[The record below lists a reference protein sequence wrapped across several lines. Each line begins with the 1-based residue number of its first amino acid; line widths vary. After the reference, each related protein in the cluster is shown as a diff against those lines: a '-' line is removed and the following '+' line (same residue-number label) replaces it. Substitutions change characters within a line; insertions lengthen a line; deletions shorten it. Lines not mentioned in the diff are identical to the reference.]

1 MREQLLT
8 NKEYQAL
15 ISHEP
20 ITIKGDWQ
28 SKLVQINN
36 VPLSSQYSQSIQN
49 HSPDG
54 FNWGYGGSGPAQLA
68 LAIMLHLLKDL
79 EHGERLAQVLYQ
91 RFKWDYIATW
101 PSNNIRITIEDIGVW
116 FKERLVRYK

>member
-8 NKEYQAL
+8 DKEYQAL
-15 ISHEP
+15 ITHEP

-28 SKLVQINN
+28 LKHVQINN
-36 VPLSSQYSQSIQN
+36 VSLSPKHSLSIRD

-79 EHGERLAQVLYQ
+79 EHGERLAQLVYQ
-91 RFKWDYIATW
+91 QFKWDHVAGW
-101 PSNNIRITIEDIGVW
+101 PHSDIDIRLDVGAW